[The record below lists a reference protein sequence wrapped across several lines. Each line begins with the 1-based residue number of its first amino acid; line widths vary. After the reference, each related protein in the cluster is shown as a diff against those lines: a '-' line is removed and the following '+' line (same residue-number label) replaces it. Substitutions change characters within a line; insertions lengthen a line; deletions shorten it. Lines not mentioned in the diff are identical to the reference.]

1 MYLNTVLAI
10 EPIVIF
16 QNKGEKED
24 IMNSTNTYYKEP
36 VNSEFREPTK
46 EELFELEKDE
56 EMQRDLETEAEYE
69 VDYAYDF
76 MTEDDT
82 ALYLKQIGSIPLC
95 TPAEEIIYFHRIK
108 NGDEEAKNQF
118 AERNLR
124 LVVSIAKRY
133 INRGM
138 QFLDL
143 IQEGNLGLI
152 KAIDKF
158 DPMLGYKFSTYATW
172 WIRQAIT
179 RGLADQS
186 RTIRIPVH
194 MSEMVGKYIRA
205 AKAYSQ
211 EYGKNPNYF
220 VMAEELNIPVE
231 KAKELEML
239 TVDPVSIYTPVG
251 EEEDSTLEEFIP
263 GNEESIESVVELSA
277 LKDGVKKAVD
287 LLTPREKLVI
297 NLRFGLEDGRGR
309 TLEEVGHVL
318 GVTRERIR
326 QIEAKALR
334 KLRHPSKGLK
344 CFVEAERNF

>member
-1 MYLNTVLAI
+1 MYLNTALAI
-10 EPIVIF
+10 EPIVIL

-24 IMNSTNTYYKEP
+24 IMNSTNTCYKEP
-36 VNSEFREPTK
+36 INSEFREPTK
-46 EELFELEKDE
+46 EELFELERDE
-56 EMQRDLETEAEYE
+56 EMQKKLEAESE
-69 VDYAYDF
+69 CEADYDCDF
-76 MTEDDT
+76 MTDDDT
-82 ALYLKQIGSIPLC
+82 ALYLKQIGRIPLC
-95 TPAEEIIYFHRIK
+95 TPAEEIVYFQRIK

-118 AERNLR
+118 AEKNLR
-124 LVVSIAKRY
+124 LVVSIAARY
-133 INRGM
+133 TNRGM
-138 QFLDL
+138 HFLDL

-158 DPMLGYKFSTYATW
+158 DPTLGYKFSTYATW

-194 MSEMVGKYIRA
+194 MSEMVGKYMRA

-211 EYGKNPNYF
+211 EYGTTPNYF
-220 VMAEELNIPVE
+220 IMAEELNIPVE
-231 KAKELEML
+231 KAKEIEML
-239 TVDPVSIYTPVG
+239 TVEPVSIYTPVG
-251 EEEDSTLEEFIP
+251 EDEDSTLEEFIP
-263 GNEESIESVVELSA
+263 GNDDSIESVVELSA
-277 LKDGVKKAVD
+277 LKDGIKKAVD

-297 NLRFGLEDGRGR
+297 NLRFGLKDGRGR
-309 TLEEVGHVL
+309 TLEEVGQVL

-344 CFVEAERNF
+344 YFVEKES